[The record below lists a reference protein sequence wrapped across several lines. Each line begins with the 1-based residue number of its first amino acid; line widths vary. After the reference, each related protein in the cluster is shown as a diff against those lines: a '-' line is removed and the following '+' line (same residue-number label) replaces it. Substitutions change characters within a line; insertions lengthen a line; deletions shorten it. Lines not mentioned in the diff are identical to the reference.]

1 MLLCIPA
8 NLYVHPG
15 LVHKGFKSCVSSS
28 LGFEKEISKQMEK
41 DIFPVSASCF
51 LLAPYG
57 ETRGC
62 GRVTPL
68 CPCCCS
74 SQQRHP
80 NPSEMGFFG
89 S

>member
-1 MLLCIPA
+1 MPRCIPA
-8 NLYVHPG
+8 NPYVHQG
-15 LVHKGFKSCVSSS
+15 LGHKGLKPCVSLS

-57 ETRGC
+57 EAWGC

-68 CPCCCS
+68 CRCP
-74 SQQRHP
+74 SQHLHP
-80 NPSEMGFFG
+80 NLSVLGFFG